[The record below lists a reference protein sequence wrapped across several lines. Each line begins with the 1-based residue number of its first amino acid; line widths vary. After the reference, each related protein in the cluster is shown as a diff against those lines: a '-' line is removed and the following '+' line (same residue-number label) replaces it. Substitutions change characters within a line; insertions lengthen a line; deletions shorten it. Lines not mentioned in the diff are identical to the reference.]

1 MKLLFA
7 IKTLKQVKGGAERVF
22 AELVSEMAKRGHY
35 VTICTFDST
44 DGESLYPIDS
54 RVNQIYIG
62 GGQAGR
68 RTGVVDFIKRLP
80 NLRKTVLEAKPDAVI
95 GFTHAMYVPLSVA
108 MIGIRIPLLASEHI
122 VPAYYEHRK
131 LEFFLLRV
139 SSYLVDKFS
148 VLSAQIGV
156 LYPASVRSKLVVLP
170 NAVVPARKFANAE
183 AKGVKIKVVL
193 NVGRL
198 VDFKDQKTLIDAF
211 ALLAEKYPDWNLRII
226 GEGELRDSLEKKIV
240 SYGLKNRIF
249 LPGNS
254 DKIEVEYESAQIF
267 VVSSIYEGF
276 GLVTAEASSHCL
288 PCVGFRD
295 CPGTNELIKH
305 GVTGILVDPED
316 RIINLASAIEQLIC
330 DGRMRKEMGDLGR
343 ERMLR
348 YTPDRVFTL
357 WEETLL
363 DLSIR

>member
-1 MKLLFA
+1 M
-7 IKTLKQVKGGAERVF
+7 F
-22 AELVSEMAKRGHY
+22 AELVSEMAQRGHE
-35 VTICTFDST
+35 VTICTFDGT

-54 RVNQIYIG
+54 RVNQVYIG

-68 RTGVVDFIKRLP
+68 RTGATDFIKRLP
-80 NLRKTVLEAKPDAVI
+80 NLRKTVLATNPDAVI

-108 MIGIRIPLLASEHI
+108 MIGISVPLLASEHI

-131 LEFFLLRV
+131 LEFLLLRV

-148 VLSAQIGV
+148 VLSAQIGA
-156 LYPASVRSKLVVLP
+156 LYPASVRSKMVVLP
-170 NAVVPARKFANAE
+170 NAVVPANNLADAE
-183 AKGVKIKVVL
+183 AKGVKTKVIL

-211 ALLAEKYPDWNLRII
+211 ALLAEKYSDWNLRII
-226 GEGELRDSLEKKIV
+226 GEGELRVSLEKQIA
-240 SYGLKNRIF
+240 SYRLENRIF
-249 LPGNS
+249 LPGNC

-267 VVSSIYEGF
+267 VVPSKYEGF

-288 PCVGFRD
+288 PCVGYRD

-305 GVTGILVDPED
+305 GVTGILVGPEN
-316 RIINLASAIEQLIC
+316 RIINLASAIESLIC
-330 DGRMRKEMGDLGR
+330 DGGMRKKMGESGR

-348 YTPDRVFTL
+348 YTPDRVFSL
-357 WEETLL
+357 WEETVL
-363 DLSIR
+363 DLSTH